1 MGITDDQYVN
11 KYILPEQILPTNYV
25 SYTDGIILS
34 IKLLNGVVIL
44 LVWYEILVK

>member
-1 MGITDDQYVN
+1 
-11 KYILPEQILPTNYV
+11 V

-34 IKLLNGVVIL
+34 INLLNGVVIL